1 MSNRYYMPD
10 LLESWR
16 WTHRHLN
23 PHYQEV
29 KEESAAWA
37 RSFGA
42 FSPKAQEAYD
52 RCNFSL
58 ASALVYPSFDKAHL
72 RASADLM
79 HVYYFY
85 DEYSDVAHEDEVQVM
100 ANVIKDALRNPHTP
114 RPKGEWV
121 GGEVTRQFWERAI
134 KTVGPQS
141 QKRFIDA
148 FAIYAQSVVEQAAD
162 RNRDHVRTIQEYLE
176 IRIATVGI
184 MPCFAFLGANLNLP
198 DEAVDHPA
206 IAELS
211 NLAVILILLYSDI
224 TSYNK
229 EQACG
234 DDDHNII
241 TILMHHNKT
250 DIQGAIDWVH
260 NYHKELEAKFMDI
273 YENKIPKFGEPVDT
287 ELAQYVDGIGHW
299 VRGIEQWYFESERY
313 FGKNGPEIKK
323 TRWVTLSPKRPVDEV
338 GPQLVQVDC

>member
-1 MSNRYYMPD
+1 MSNRYYIPD
-10 LLESWR
+10 LLESWK
-16 WTHRHLN
+16 WTRRHLN

-29 KEESAAWA
+29 KEESEAWV
-37 RSFGA
+37 RCFGA

-52 RCNFSL
+52 RCDFTR
-58 ASALVYPSFDKAHL
+58 L
-72 RASADLM
+72 RAGADLM
-79 HVYYFY
+79 HVYYIY

-100 ANVIKDALRNPHTP
+100 ANVIKDALRDPHTP

-148 FAIYAQSVVEQAAD
+148 FAIYTKSVVEQAAD
-162 RNRDHVRTIQEYLE
+162 RNRDHVRTIQEYFE
-176 IRIATVGI
+176 IRIATIGV
-184 MPCFAFLGANLNLP
+184 MPCFALLGANLNLP
-198 DEAVDHPA
+198 DEAVDHPV

-211 NLAVILILLYSDI
+211 NLAVILTSLSNDI
-224 TSYNK
+224 ASYNK
-229 EQACG
+229 EQTRG

-241 TILMHHNKT
+241 TILMYHNKT

-299 VRGIEQWYFESERY
+299 VRGIEQWYFESERH
-313 FGKNGPEIKK
+313 FGKSGLEIQK

-338 GPQLVQVDC
+338 GPQLVDGSMP